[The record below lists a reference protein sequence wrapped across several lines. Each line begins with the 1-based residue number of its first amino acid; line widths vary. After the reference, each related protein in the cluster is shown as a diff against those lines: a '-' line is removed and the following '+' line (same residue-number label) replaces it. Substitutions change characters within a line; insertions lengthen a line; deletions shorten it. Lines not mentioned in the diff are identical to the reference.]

1 MGVASD
7 LFDISDKKDVVPWSA
22 LTAGYAKRG
31 DLGVARRLFDEMP
44 VKDLVSWNVMITGYA
59 KRGEME
65 SARELF
71 SKVPERDVVTW
82 NAMISGYV
90 LCGAYSQALEMFEEM
105 KRAGEKPD
113 EVTSVSLLS
122 ACADSG
128 DLEMGKEIHS
138 YLSEI
143 VSGDFSTICGN
154 ALIDMY
160 AKCGSI
166 KMALEVFRGI
176 RNKHVTTWNS
186 LILGLAFHG
195 HAEESIKL
203 FTEMRRSRVRPDEIT
218 FIGALV
224 ACSHA
229 GRVEEGRQYFK
240 LMRER
245 YSIEPNIRHHGCM
258 VDMLGRAGLL
268 NEAFEFIDKMEI
280 EPNAI
285 IWRTLLG
292 ACKIHGNVELGRR
305 ANQKLLSKRR
315 SQSGDYVLLS
325 NIYAEQGEWV
335 GAEKLRKLMDDSGV
349 KKEAGFSL
357 LDFETDEKA
366 LMQFLLASEPKSISR
381 RQNYSGI

>member
-1 MGVASD
+1 
-7 LFDISDKKDVVPWSA
+7 
-22 LTAGYAKRG
+22 
-31 DLGVARRLFDEMP
+31 MP

-186 LILGLAFHG
+186 LVLGLAFHG